1 MSREKSSPIQLSD
14 HFTYRRLLRFVYPS
28 IVMMIFT
35 SIYTVVDGLFVSNFV
50 GKTPFAALNLIYPY
64 IAIFGTLGFMFG
76 SGGSALVSKTLGE
89 GRTQKARRYFSLIVY
104 TALVSGILLAVI
116 GVATVPAVA
125 RLLGAEGDLL
135 SYSILYGRILVCAT
149 PLFVL
154 QNVFQSFFVTAEK
167 PKLGLLVIVL
177 AGCTNIVLDFLFIA
191 VLGFGLAGA
200 AAATAIAQAVGGLFS
215 LLYFIWCRPQTV
227 QRRSSP
233 VRSRA
238 DSSASRIRAGK
249 ETTCQPDSFPSDC
262 GSSPTA
268 TGTLDCSSEQT
279 SANIPASAPA
289 RQSSCLLYLTA
300 TTLEGRVLLQCC
312 HNGLSEFVSNM
323 SMSAVNMLYN
333 YQLMKFAGENGV
345 SAFGVVQYVAFFFL
359 AVFLGYAIGCSPI
372 IGYHYGAQNV
382 SELQNMF
389 RKSLIL
395 MFVSGICM
403 TVLAIGLA
411 VPFSRLFVGYDAEL
425 LALTTRALRL
435 YAISYMLAGFNI
447 FGSSFFTALN
457 NGNVSAAISIL
468 RLFGFQSLAVFL
480 LPALIGLNGIWLAA
494 PFAELLTLA
503 VTIFFF
509 LKMRSRYHYA

>member
-1 MSREKSSPIQLSD
+1 MSPEKSSPIKLSD

-28 IVMMIFT
+28 VVMMIFT

-64 IAIFGTLGFMFG
+64 IALFGTLGFMFG

-89 GRTQKARRYFSLIVY
+89 GREEKARRYFSLIVY
-104 TALVSGILLAVI
+104 TSALSGILLAVI

-135 SYSILYGRILVCAT
+135 SYSILYGRILICAT

-154 QNVFQSFFVTAEK
+154 QNVFQSFFVTAQK

-200 AAATAIAQAVGGLFS
+200 ASATAIAQAVGGLFS
-215 LLYFIWCRPQTV
+215 LLYFVWCRPQAA
-227 QRRSSP
+227 RRRNSP
-233 VRSRA
+233 GCSRA
-238 DSSASRIRAGK
+238 GSGAGRIQADQG
-249 ETTCQPDSFPSDC
+249 TNCQTVSFPSNRE
-262 GSSPTA
+262 SSQAAADTPA
-268 TGTLDCSSEQT
+268 CSSGQT
-279 SANIPASAPA
+279 AADTPPSAPD
-289 RQSSCLLYLTA
+289 RRSESLLYLTA
-300 TTLEGRVLLQCC
+300 TTFEGRVLLQCC

-333 YQLMKFAGENGV
+333 YQLMKFSGENGV

-359 AVFLGYAIGCSPI
+359 AIFLGYAIGCSPI

-403 TVLAIGLA
+403 TGLAIGLA
-411 VPFSRLFVGYDAEL
+411 VPFSRLFVGYDTEL

-447 FGSSFFTALN
+447 FGSSFFTSLN

-468 RLFGFQSLAVFL
+468 RLFGFQALAVFL
-480 LPALIGLNGIWLAA
+480 MPALIGLNGIWLAA
-494 PFAELLTLA
+494 PCAELLTLA

-509 LKMRSRYHYA
+509 IKMRGRYHYA